1 MALHHARSGRGAF
14 KSTTMATLPTG
25 EPRQEQQTQSQRQ
38 HVQQHHT
45 WPDAPRPEGPYA
57 EALAKV
63 KPLIDANAPM
73 SDASLVQA
81 LNIAAIS
88 SLGLKQPEDAERYW
102 RRAIDVQ
109 PDFVEAYNSLGIL
122 FKGMGRLEEAESIY
136 RQLLCVRPD
145 YVEGHNNLG
154 AVLFDLNRLPD
165 AEAAYRDAIARRA
178 DCTEAYHN
186 LGKLLHATKRFAE
199 AEEAY
204 RKALQ
209 LQPNLVEN
217 HVHLG
222 NTLQQLNRLAEADDA
237 YQRALAIRIDIPEV
251 HHNRGIVLKM
261 LGRLSESEA
270 SYRRA
275 IAFRPNFHLAR
286 FSLGS
291 LLLSIGRYEEAWRL
305 YESRYEQEG
314 NIHHHSASVLR
325 CPRWRGEPLAGK
337 RLLVWQEDGLGDMI
351 QFGRYLPL
359 LEAQGVTHITFAC
372 ASALRRLF
380 ERVDGVDDV
389 MSHGEA
395 LLRSNTYDMWT
406 SLISVPAYLHTTL
419 RTIPPA
425 LAVTADPAL
434 MRQWAG
440 RLAALPAGRKVGLV
454 WRGNPKHH
462 NDANRSVPS
471 LAALAPLWSVPD
483 ICFVSLQ
490 KGLGED
496 EANAPPAN
504 QPLLHLGSEV
514 ADFADTAAIVA
525 QLDLLICVD
534 TSTAHLAASLGK
546 RCWVL
551 LPAHDVDWRWLRER
565 SDSPWY
571 PDTVRLFRQAENE
584 GWGALIERVREA
596 LSDVEF
602 R

>member
-1 MALHHARSGRGAF
+1 
-14 KSTTMATLPTG
+14 MATLPTG
-25 EPRQEQQTQSQRQ
+25 EPRQEQQSQTQPQQAQQPHAQQRPL
-38 HVQQHHT
+38 

-57 EALAKV
+57 DALAKV

-73 SDASLVQA
+73 SDADLVQA

-88 SLGLKQPEDAERYW
+88 SLGLKQAEDAERYW
-102 RRAIDVQ
+102 RRLIDVR
-109 PDFVEAYNSLGIL
+109 PDFVEAYNSLGIM
-122 FKGMGRLEEAESIY
+122 FKGMGRLAEAEAIY
-136 RQLLCVRPD
+136 RKLLSVRPD
-145 YVEGHNNLG
+145 HVEGHNNLG
-154 AVLFDLNRLPD
+154 AVLFDLNRLPE
-165 AEAAYRDAIARRA
+165 AEAAYRDALARRP
-178 DCTEAYHN
+178 DCAEAYHN
-186 LGKLLHATKRFAE
+186 LGKLLHAAKRFAE
-199 AEEAY
+199 AEDAY

-222 NTLQQLNRLAEADDA
+222 NTLQQLDRLAEADDA

-251 HHNRGIVLKM
+251 HHNRGIVLKT

-275 IAFRPNFHLAR
+275 IAFRPNFHLAQ

-314 NIHHHSASVLR
+314 NIHHHSAAVLR

-359 LEAQGVTHITFAC
+359 LKAQGVTHITFAC
-372 ASALRRLF
+372 AGALRRLF
-380 ERVDGVDDV
+380 ERIDCVDEV
-389 MSHGEA
+389 MSHGHA
-395 LLRSNTYDMWT
+395 LLRSDTYDTWT
-406 SLISVPAYLHTTL
+406 SLISVPAYLRTTL

-425 LAVTADPAL
+425 LAVIPDPAL
-434 MRQWAG
+434 VQHWAE
-440 RLAALPAGRKVGLV
+440 RLAVLPRGRKVGIV

-471 LAALAPLWSVPD
+471 LAALAPLWGVPGLN
-483 ICFVSLQ
+483 FVSLQ
-490 KGLGED
+490 KGQAED
-496 EANAPPAN
+496 EAKAPPAK

-546 RCWVL
+546 RCWVM
-551 LPAHDVDWRWLRER
+551 LPAHDVDWRWLRDR

-571 PDTVRLFRQAENE
+571 PDTVRLFRQAKDE
-584 GWGALIERVREA
+584 GWGALIERMREA
-596 LSDVEF
+596 LSNVEF
-602 R
+602 